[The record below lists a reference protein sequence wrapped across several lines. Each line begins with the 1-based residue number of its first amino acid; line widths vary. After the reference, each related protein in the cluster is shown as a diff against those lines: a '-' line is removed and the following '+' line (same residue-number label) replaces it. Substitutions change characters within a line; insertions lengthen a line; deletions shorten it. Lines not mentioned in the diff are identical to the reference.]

1 MKKNILDIFSE
12 TNHKISKLR
21 LIRNGET
28 SFTYFGYFN
37 NQKSILKILKKNT
50 DKNLEN
56 NFYSQ
61 KISNQIV
68 KENLFPKIMYS
79 DYKNSLYVYEYFE
92 GKELQ
97 TLNKELIIM
106 IGSKLKKLHSLDL
119 DKNLNS
125 FDSQIN
131 LYIQKINE
139 NKNNKI
145 LKEGIK
151 LYKKLKNNKFD
162 NVVSHN
168 DLNYSNIL
176 FNNYEVR
183 FIDYDYLSIND
194 RFCDL
199 ARICSSYKFS
209 KTNIEVFLESYGLEC
224 SKNNLGILKSWQLM
238 NLYTDVIWFY
248 FLKKSEFNISNQN
261 EMIVRAKKLIKQQ
274 KQQAM

>member
-274 KQQAM
+274 KQ

>member
-12 TNHKISKLR
+12 TNHKISQLR

-28 SFTYFGYFN
+28 SSTYFGYFN
-37 NQKSILKILKKNT
+37 NKKSIFKILKKNT

-68 KENLFPKIMYS
+68 KENLFPKIIYS
-79 DYKNSLYVYEYFE
+79 DHKNSLYVYEYFE

-119 DKNLNS
+119 NKNLNS
-125 FDSQIN
+125 FESQIY
-131 LYIQKINE
+131 LYIHKINE

-151 LYKKLKNNKFD
+151 LYTKLKNNKFD
-162 NVVSHN
+162 SVVSHN
-168 DLNYSNIL
+168 DLNNSNIL

-209 KTNIEVFLESYGLEC
+209 KKDIEVFLESYGLVC
-224 SKNNLGILKSWQLM
+224 NKNNLDILQSWQLM

-248 FLKKSEFNISNQN
+248 FLKESEFNIYNQN
-261 EMIVRAKKLIKQQ
+261 EMIVRARKLIKQQ
-274 KQQAM
+274 KQ

>member
-12 TNHKISKLR
+12 TNHKISQLR

-28 SFTYFGYFN
+28 SSTYFGYFN
-37 NQKSILKILKKNT
+37 NKKSIFKILKKNT

-68 KENLFPKIMYS
+68 KENLFPKIIYS
-79 DYKNSLYVYEYFE
+79 DHKNSLYVYEYFE

-119 DKNLNS
+119 NKNLNS
-125 FDSQIN
+125 FESQIY
-131 LYIQKINE
+131 LYIHKINE

-151 LYKKLKNNKFD
+151 LYTKLKNNKFD
-162 NVVSHN
+162 SVVSHN
-168 DLNYSNIL
+168 DLNNSNIL

-209 KTNIEVFLESYGLEC
+209 KKDIEVFLESYGLV
-224 SKNNLGILKSWQLM
+224 SNKNNLDILQRWQLM

-248 FLKKSEFNISNQN
+248 FLKESEFNIYNQN
-261 EMIVRAKKLIKQQ
+261 EMIVRARKLIKQQ
-274 KQQAM
+274 KQ

>member
-12 TNHKISKLR
+12 TNHKISQLR

-28 SFTYFGYFN
+28 SSTYFGYFN
-37 NQKSILKILKKNT
+37 NKKSIFKILKKNT
-50 DKNLEN
+50 DENLEN

-68 KENLFPKIMYS
+68 KENLFPKIIYS
-79 DYKNSLYVYEYFE
+79 DHKNSLYVYEYFE

-119 DKNLNS
+119 NKNLNS
-125 FDSQIN
+125 FESQIY
-131 LYIQKINE
+131 LYIQKVNE

-151 LYKKLKNNKFD
+151 LYTKLKNNKFD

-168 DLNYSNIL
+168 DLNNSNII

-209 KTNIEVFLESYGLEC
+209 KKDIEVFLESYGLEC
-224 SKNNLGILKSWQLM
+224 NKNNLGILQSWQLM

-248 FLKKSEFNISNQN
+248 FLKESEFNIYNQN
-261 EMIVRAKKLIKQQ
+261 EMIVRARKLIKQQ
-274 KQQAM
+274 KQ

>member
-12 TNHKISKLR
+12 TNHKISQLR

-28 SFTYFGYFN
+28 SSTYFGYFN
-37 NQKSILKILKKNT
+37 NKKSIFKILKKNT

-68 KENLFPKIMYS
+68 KENLFPKIIYS

-92 GKELQ
+92 GKEMQ

-119 DKNLNS
+119 NKNLNS
-125 FDSQIN
+125 FESQIY
-131 LYIQKINE
+131 LYIQKINQ

-151 LYKKLKNNKFD
+151 LYTKLKNNKFD

-168 DLNYSNIL
+168 DLNNSNIL

-209 KTNIEVFLESYGLEC
+209 KKDIEVFLESYGLVC
-224 SKNNLGILKSWQLM
+224 NKNNLGILQSWQLM

-248 FLKKSEFNISNQN
+248 FLKESEFNIYNQN
-261 EMIVRAKKLIKQQ
+261 EMIVRARKLIKQQ
-274 KQQAM
+274 KQ

>member
-12 TNHKISKLR
+12 TNHKISQLR

-28 SFTYFGYFN
+28 SSTYFGYFN
-37 NQKSILKILKKNT
+37 NKKSIFKILKKNT
-50 DKNLEN
+50 DENLEN

-68 KENLFPKIMYS
+68 KENLFPKIIYS
-79 DYKNSLYVYEYFE
+79 DHKNSLYVYEYFE

-119 DKNLNS
+119 NKNLNS
-125 FDSQIN
+125 FESQIY
-131 LYIQKINE
+131 LYIHNINE

-151 LYKKLKNNKFD
+151 LYTKLKNNKFD

-168 DLNYSNIL
+168 DLNNSNIL

-183 FIDYDYLSIND
+183 FIDYDYLSTND

-209 KTNIEVFLESYGLEC
+209 KTDIEVFLESYGLVC
-224 SKNNLGILKSWQLM
+224 NKNNLGILKSWQLM
-238 NLYTDVIWFY
+238 NLYTDVIWIY
-248 FLKKSEFNISNQN
+248 FLKESEISIYNQN
-261 EMIVRAKKLIKQQ
+261 EMIIRARK
-274 KQQAM
+274 

>member
-28 SFTYFGYFN
+28 SFTYFGYYN
-37 NQKSILKILKKNT
+37 NKKSIFKILKKNT

-68 KENLFPKIMYS
+68 KENLFPKIIYS

-106 IGSKLKKLHSLDL
+106 IGSKLKKLHSIEL

-125 FDSQIN
+125 FESQIY
-131 LYIQKINE
+131 LYIQKINQ

-151 LYKKLKNNKFD
+151 LYTKLKNNKFD

-168 DLNYSNIL
+168 DLNNSNIL
-176 FNNYEVR
+176 FNNHEVR

-209 KTNIEVFLESYGLEC
+209 KTDIEVFLESYGLVC
-224 SKNNLGILKSWQLM
+224 NKNNLGILKSWQLM
-238 NLYTDVIWFY
+238 NLYTDVIWIY
-248 FLKKSEFNISNQN
+248 FLKESEINIYNQN
-261 EMIVRAKKLIKQQ
+261 EMIIRARKLIKQQ
-274 KQQAM
+274 KQ

>member
-12 TNHKISKLR
+12 TNHKISQLR

-28 SFTYFGYFN
+28 SSTYFGYFN
-37 NQKSILKILKKNT
+37 NKKSIFKILKKNM

-68 KENLFPKIMYS
+68 KENLFPKIIYS
-79 DYKNSLYVYEYFE
+79 DHKNSLYVYEYFE

-119 DKNLNS
+119 NKNLNS
-125 FDSQIN
+125 FESQIYF
-131 LYIQKINE
+131 YIHKINE

-151 LYKKLKNNKFD
+151 LYTKLKNNKFD

-168 DLNYSNIL
+168 DLNNSNIL

-183 FIDYDYLSIND
+183 FIDYDYLSTND

-209 KTNIEVFLESYGLEC
+209 KKDIEVFLESYGLVC
-224 SKNNLGILKSWQLM
+224 NKNNLGILQSWQLM

-248 FLKKSEFNISNQN
+248 FLKKSEINVYNQN
-261 EMIVRAKKLIKQQ
+261 EMIVRARKLIKQQ
-274 KQQAM
+274 KQ

>member
-12 TNHKISKLR
+12 TNHKISQLR

-28 SFTYFGYFN
+28 SSTYFGYFN
-37 NQKSILKILKKNT
+37 NKKSIFKILKKNT

-68 KENLFPKIMYS
+68 KENLFPKIIYS
-79 DYKNSLYVYEYFE
+79 DHKNSLYVYEYFE

-119 DKNLNS
+119 NKNLNS
-125 FDSQIN
+125 FESQIY
-131 LYIQKINE
+131 LYIHKINK

-151 LYKKLKNNKFD
+151 LYTKLKNNKFD

-168 DLNYSNIL
+168 DLNNSNIL

-209 KTNIEVFLESYGLEC
+209 KKDIEVFLESYGLVC
-224 SKNNLGILKSWQLM
+224 NKNNLDILQSWQLM

-248 FLKKSEFNISNQN
+248 FLKESEFNIYNQN
-261 EMIVRAKKLIKQQ
+261 EMIVRARKLIKQQ
-274 KQQAM
+274 KQ

>member
-37 NQKSILKILKKNT
+37 NKKSIFKILKKNT

-61 KISNQIV
+61 KISKQIV
-68 KENLFPKIMYS
+68 KENLFPKIIYS
-79 DYKNSLYVYEYFE
+79 DHKNSLYVYEYFE

-119 DKNLNS
+119 NKNLNS
-125 FDSQIN
+125 FESQIY
-131 LYIQKINE
+131 LYIHNINE

-151 LYKKLKNNKFD
+151 LYTKLKNNKFD

-168 DLNYSNIL
+168 DLNNSNIL

-209 KTNIEVFLESYGLEC
+209 KKDIEVFLESYGLV
-224 SKNNLGILKSWQLM
+224 SNKNNLDILQRWQLM

-248 FLKKSEFNISNQN
+248 FLKESEFNIYNQN
-261 EMIVRAKKLIKQQ
+261 EMIVRARKLIKQQ
-274 KQQAM
+274 KQ

>member
-12 TNHKISKLR
+12 TNHKISQLR

-28 SFTYFGYFN
+28 SSTYFGYFN
-37 NQKSILKILKKNT
+37 NKKSIFKILKKNT
-50 DKNLEN
+50 DENLEN

-68 KENLFPKIMYS
+68 KENLFPKIIYS

-119 DKNLNS
+119 NKNLNS
-125 FDSQIN
+125 FESQIY
-131 LYIQKINE
+131 LYIHKINK

-151 LYKKLKNNKFD
+151 LYTKLKNNKFD

-168 DLNYSNIL
+168 DLNNSNIL

-209 KTNIEVFLESYGLEC
+209 KKDIEVFLESYGLV
-224 SKNNLGILKSWQLM
+224 SNKNNLDILQRWQLM

-248 FLKKSEFNISNQN
+248 FLKESEFNIYNQN
-261 EMIVRAKKLIKQQ
+261 EMIVRARKLIKQQ
-274 KQQAM
+274 KQ

>member
-12 TNHKISKLR
+12 TNHKISQLR

-28 SFTYFGYFN
+28 SSTYFGYFN
-37 NQKSILKILKKNT
+37 NKKSIFKILKKNM
-50 DKNLEN
+50 DKNLDN

-68 KENLFPKIMYS
+68 KENLFPKIIYS
-79 DYKNSLYVYEYFE
+79 DHKNSLYVYEYFE

-119 DKNLNS
+119 NKNLNS
-125 FDSQIN
+125 FESQIY
-131 LYIQKINE
+131 LYIHKINE

-151 LYKKLKNNKFD
+151 LYTKLKNNKFD

-168 DLNYSNIL
+168 DLNNSNIL

-209 KTNIEVFLESYGLEC
+209 KKDIKVFLESYGLVC
-224 SKNNLGILKSWQLM
+224 NKNNLGILQSWQLM

-248 FLKKSEFNISNQN
+248 FLKESEFNIYNQN
-261 EMIVRAKKLIKQQ
+261 EMIVRTRKLIKQQ
-274 KQQAM
+274 KQ

>member
-12 TNHKISKLR
+12 TNHKISQLR

-28 SFTYFGYFN
+28 SSTYFGYFN
-37 NQKSILKILKKNT
+37 NKKSIFKILKKNM

-56 NFYSQ
+56 NFYGQ

-68 KENLFPKIMYS
+68 KENLFPKIIYS
-79 DYKNSLYVYEYFE
+79 DHKNSLYVYEYFE

-119 DKNLNS
+119 NKNLNS
-125 FDSQIN
+125 FESQIY
-131 LYIQKINE
+131 LYIHKINE

-151 LYKKLKNNKFD
+151 LYTKLKNNKFD

-168 DLNYSNIL
+168 DLNNSNIL

-209 KTNIEVFLESYGLEC
+209 KKDIEVFLESYGLV
-224 SKNNLGILKSWQLM
+224 SNKNNLDILQRWQLM

-248 FLKKSEFNISNQN
+248 FLKESEFNIYNQN
-261 EMIVRAKKLIKQQ
+261 EMIVRARKLIKQQ
-274 KQQAM
+274 KQ

>member
-248 FLKKSEFNISNQN
+248 FLKKSESNISNQN

-274 KQQAM
+274 KQ

>member
-12 TNHKISKLR
+12 TNHKISQLR

-28 SFTYFGYFN
+28 SSTYFGYFN
-37 NQKSILKILKKNT
+37 NKKSIFKILKKNM
-50 DKNLEN
+50 DKNLDN

-68 KENLFPKIMYS
+68 KENLFPKIIYS
-79 DYKNSLYVYEYFE
+79 DHKNSLYVYEYFE

-119 DKNLNS
+119 NKNLNS
-125 FDSQIN
+125 FESQIY
-131 LYIQKINE
+131 LYIHKINE

-151 LYKKLKNNKFD
+151 LYTKLKNNKFD

-168 DLNYSNIL
+168 DLNNSNIL

-209 KTNIEVFLESYGLEC
+209 KKDIEVFLESYGLVC
-224 SKNNLGILKSWQLM
+224 NKNNLGILQSWQLM
-238 NLYTDVIWFY
+238 NLYTDVIWYY
-248 FLKKSEFNISNQN
+248 FLKESDFNIYNQK
-261 EMIVRAKKLIKQQ
+261 EMIVRARKLIKQQ
-274 KQQAM
+274 KQ

>member
-1 MKKNILDIFSE
+1 MNKNILDIFSE

-37 NQKSILKILKKNT
+37 NKKSILKVLKKNT

-61 KISNQIV
+61 KILNQIV
-68 KENLFPKIMYS
+68 KENLFPKIIYS

-106 IGSKLKKLHSLDL
+106 IGSKLKNLHSLDL

-125 FDSQIN
+125 FESQIY

-151 LYKKLKNNKFD
+151 LYTKLKNNKFN

-168 DLNYSNIL
+168 DLNNSNIL

-199 ARICSSYKFS
+199 ARVCSSYKLS
-209 KTNIEVFLESYGLEC
+209 KTDIEIFLESYGLEC
-224 SKNNLGILKSWQLM
+224 SENNLAILKSWQLM
-238 NLYTDVIWFY
+238 NIYTDVIWFY
-248 FLKKSEFNISNQN
+248 FLKKSEINISNQN

-274 KQQAM
+274 KQ

>member
-1 MKKNILDIFSE
+1 MKKNILDIFLE
-12 TNHKISKLR
+12 TNHKISQLR

-28 SFTYFGYFN
+28 SSTYFGYFN
-37 NQKSILKILKKNT
+37 NKKSIFKILKKNM

-68 KENLFPKIMYS
+68 KENLFPKIIYS
-79 DYKNSLYVYEYFE
+79 DHKNSLYVYEYFE

-119 DKNLNS
+119 NKNLNS
-125 FDSQIN
+125 FESQIY
-131 LYIQKINE
+131 LYIHKINE

-151 LYKKLKNNKFD
+151 LYTKLKNNKFD

-168 DLNYSNIL
+168 DLNNSNIL

-209 KTNIEVFLESYGLEC
+209 KKDIKVFLESYGLVC
-224 SKNNLGILKSWQLM
+224 NKNNLGILQSWQLM

-248 FLKKSEFNISNQN
+248 FLKESEFNIYNQN
-261 EMIVRAKKLIKQQ
+261 EMIVRTRKLIKQQ
-274 KQQAM
+274 KQ

>member
-12 TNHKISKLR
+12 TNHKISQIR

-28 SFTYFGYFN
+28 SYTYFGYFDN
-37 NQKSILKILKKNT
+37 KKSIFKILKKNA

-68 KENLFPKIMYS
+68 KENLFPKIIYS
-79 DYKNSLYVYEYFE
+79 DQKNSLYVYEYFE

-97 TLNKELIIM
+97 TLTKELIIM

-119 DKNLNS
+119 NKNLNS
-125 FDSQIN
+125 FESQIY
-131 LYIQKINE
+131 LYIHKINE

-151 LYKKLKNNKFD
+151 LYTKLKNNKFD

-168 DLNYSNIL
+168 DLNNSNIL
-176 FNNYEVR
+176 FNNYEIR

-199 ARICSSYKFS
+199 ARICSSYNFS
-209 KTNIEVFLESYGLEC
+209 KKDIEVLLESYGLVC
-224 SKNNLGILKSWQLM
+224 NKNNLGMLQSWQLM

-248 FLKKSEFNISNQN
+248 FLKESEFNIYNQK
-261 EMIVRAKKLIKQQ
+261 EMIVRARKLIKQQ
-274 KQQAM
+274 KQ

>member
-209 KTNIEVFLESYGLEC
+209 KTDIEVFLESYGLDC
-224 SKNNLGILKSWQLM
+224 SKNNLDILKSWQLM
-238 NLYTDVIWFY
+238 NSYTDVIWFY
-248 FLKKSEFNISNQN
+248 FLKESEFNIYNQN
-261 EMIVRAKKLIKQQ
+261 EMIIRARKLIKQQ
-274 KQQAM
+274 KQ

>member
-1 MKKNILDIFSE
+1 MKNNIVKIFSE
-12 TNHKISKLR
+12 TNHKISRLK

-28 SFTYFGYFN
+28 SFTYFGYLN
-37 NQKSILKILKKNT
+37 DRKSIFKILKKNIN
-50 DKNLEN
+50 KNLEN
-56 NFYSQ
+56 KFYFE
-61 KISNQIV
+61 KISRQIV
-68 KENLFPKIMYS
+68 KENLLPKIIYS
-79 DYKNSLYVYEYFE
+79 DNKNSLYVYEYFD
-92 GKELQ
+92 GKELV
-97 TLNKELIIM
+97 TLNKELIIKT
-106 IGSKLKKLHSLDL
+106 GSKLKKLHSLDL
-119 DKNLNS
+119 DKNLKS

-131 LYIQKINE
+131 LYIKEIKK

-151 LYKKLKNNKFD
+151 HFTKLRDKNFD

-168 DLNYSNIL
+168 DLNNSNIL

-209 KTNIEVFLESYGLEC
+209 KKDIEVFLESYGLV
-224 SKNNLGILKSWQLM
+224 SNKNNLDILQRWQLM

-248 FLKKSEFNISNQN
+248 FLKESEFNIYNQN
-261 EMIVRAKKLIKQQ
+261 EMIVRARKLIKQQ
-274 KQQAM
+274 KQ

>member
-12 TNHKISKLR
+12 TNHKISQLR

-37 NQKSILKILKKNT
+37 NKKSIFKILKKNMN
-50 DKNLEN
+50 KNLEN

-68 KENLFPKIMYS
+68 KEKLFPKIIYS
-79 DYKNSLYVYEYFE
+79 DYKNSLYVYEYFK

-97 TLNKELIIM
+97 TLNKDLIIT
-106 IGSKLKKLHSLDL
+106 IGLKLKKLHSLDL

-125 FDSQIN
+125 FESQIY

-139 NKNNKI
+139 NKNNQI

-151 LYKKLKNNKFD
+151 FYTKLKNNKFD

-168 DLNYSNIL
+168 DLNNSNIL
-176 FNNYEVR
+176 FNNYEVS

-209 KTNIEVFLESYGLEC
+209 KTDIEILFDSYGLEC
-224 SKNNLGILKSWQLM
+224 SKNNLGILKNWQLM

-248 FLKKSEFNISNQN
+248 FLKKSEFNISNQH
-261 EMIVRAKKLIKQQ
+261 EIIARAKKLIKQQ
-274 KQQAM
+274 KQ

>member
-12 TNHKISKLR
+12 TNHKISQLR

-28 SFTYFGYFN
+28 SSTYFGYFN
-37 NQKSILKILKKNT
+37 NKKSIFKILKKNT
-50 DKNLEN
+50 DENLEN

-68 KENLFPKIMYS
+68 KENLFPKIIYS
-79 DYKNSLYVYEYFE
+79 DHKNSLYVYEYFE

-106 IGSKLKKLHSLDL
+106 IGSKLKKLHSLDI

-125 FDSQIN
+125 FESQIN

-145 LKEGIK
+145 LKDGIK
-151 LYKKLKNNKFD
+151 LYTKLKNNKFD

-168 DLNYSNIL
+168 DLNNSNIL
-176 FNNYEVR
+176 FNNHDVR

-209 KTNIEVFLESYGLEC
+209 KTDIEVFLESYGLVC
-224 SKNNLGILKSWQLM
+224 NKNNLGILKSWQLM

-248 FLKKSEFNISNQN
+248 FLKESEFNIYNQN
-261 EMIVRAKKLIKQQ
+261 EMIVRARKLIKQQ
-274 KQQAM
+274 KQ

>member
-12 TNHKISKLR
+12 TNHKISQLR

-28 SFTYFGYFN
+28 SSTYFGYFN
-37 NQKSILKILKKNT
+37 NKKSIFKILKKNT

-61 KISNQIV
+61 KISKQIV
-68 KENLFPKIMYS
+68 KENLFPKIIYS
-79 DYKNSLYVYEYFE
+79 DHKNSLYVYEYFE

-119 DKNLNS
+119 NKNLNS
-125 FDSQIN
+125 FESQIY
-131 LYIQKINE
+131 LYIHKINK

-151 LYKKLKNNKFD
+151 LYTKLKNNKFD

-168 DLNYSNIL
+168 DLNNSNIL
-176 FNNYEVR
+176 FNNHDVR

-209 KTNIEVFLESYGLEC
+209 KTDIKVFLESYGLDC
-224 SKNNLGILKSWQLM
+224 SKNNLDILKSWQLM
-238 NLYTDVIWFY
+238 NSYTDVIWFY
-248 FLKKSEFNISNQN
+248 FIKESDLNFFSQNQ
-261 EMIVRAKKLIKQQ
+261 MVAKAKKLIKQQ
-274 KQQAM
+274 KQ

>member
-1 MKKNILDIFSE
+1 MKKNIFDIFSE
-12 TNHKISKLR
+12 TNHKISQLR

-28 SFTYFGYFN
+28 SSTYFGYFN
-37 NQKSILKILKKNT
+37 NKKSIFKILKKNT
-50 DKNLEN
+50 DENLEN

-68 KENLFPKIMYS
+68 KENLFPKIIYS
-79 DYKNSLYVYEYFE
+79 DHKNSLYVYEYFE

-119 DKNLNS
+119 NKNLNS
-125 FDSQIN
+125 FESQIY
-131 LYIQKINE
+131 LYIHKINK

-151 LYKKLKNNKFD
+151 FYTKLKNNKFD

-168 DLNYSNIL
+168 DLNNSNIL

-209 KTNIEVFLESYGLEC
+209 KTDIEVFLESYGLDC
-224 SKNNLGILKSWQLM
+224 SKNNLDILKSWQLM
-238 NLYTDVIWFY
+238 NSYTDVIWFY
-248 FLKKSEFNISNQN
+248 FIKESDLNFFSQNQ
-261 EMIVRAKKLIKQQ
+261 MVAKAKKLIKQQ
-274 KQQAM
+274 KQ

>member
-12 TNHKISKLR
+12 TNHTISQLR

-28 SFTYFGYFN
+28 SSTYFGYFN
-37 NQKSILKILKKNT
+37 NKKSIFKILKKNM

-56 NFYSQ
+56 NFYGQ

-68 KENLFPKIMYS
+68 KENLFPKIIYS
-79 DYKNSLYVYEYFE
+79 DHKNSLYVYEYFE

-119 DKNLNS
+119 NKNLNS
-125 FDSQIN
+125 FESQIY
-131 LYIQKINE
+131 LYIHNINE

-151 LYKKLKNNKFD
+151 LYTKLKNNKFD

-168 DLNYSNIL
+168 DLNNSNIL

-209 KTNIEVFLESYGLEC
+209 KKDIEVFLESYGLEC
-224 SKNNLGILKSWQLM
+224 NKNNLGILQSWQLM

-248 FLKKSEFNISNQN
+248 FLKESEFNIYNQN

-274 KQQAM
+274 KQ

>member
-12 TNHKISKLR
+12 TNHKISQLR

-28 SFTYFGYFN
+28 SSTYFGYFN
-37 NQKSILKILKKNT
+37 NKKSIFKILKKNT

-68 KENLFPKIMYS
+68 KENLFPKIIYS

-92 GKELQ
+92 GKEMQ

-119 DKNLNS
+119 NKNLNS
-125 FDSQIN
+125 FESQIY
-131 LYIQKINE
+131 LYIHKIDE

-151 LYKKLKNNKFD
+151 LYTKLKNNKFD

-168 DLNYSNIL
+168 DLNNSNIL

-209 KTNIEVFLESYGLEC
+209 KKDIEVFLESYGLAC
-224 SKNNLGILKSWQLM
+224 NKNNLGILQSWQLM

-248 FLKKSEFNISNQN
+248 FLKESEFNIYNQN
-261 EMIVRAKKLIKQQ
+261 EMIVRARKLIKQQ
-274 KQQAM
+274 KQ

>member
-12 TNHKISKLR
+12 TNHKISQLR

-28 SFTYFGYFN
+28 SSTYFGYFN
-37 NQKSILKILKKNT
+37 NKKSIFKILKKNT

-68 KENLFPKIMYS
+68 KENLFPKIIYS
-79 DYKNSLYVYEYFE
+79 DHKNSLYVYEYFE

-119 DKNLNS
+119 NKNLNS
-125 FDSQIN
+125 FESQIY
-131 LYIQKINE
+131 LYIHNINE

-151 LYKKLKNNKFD
+151 LYTKLKNNKFD

-168 DLNYSNIL
+168 DLNNSNIL

-209 KTNIEVFLESYGLEC
+209 KKDIEVFLESYGLEC
-224 SKNNLGILKSWQLM
+224 NKNNLGILQSWQLM

-248 FLKKSEFNISNQN
+248 FLKESEFNIYNQN
-261 EMIVRAKKLIKQQ
+261 EMIVRARKLIKQQ
-274 KQQAM
+274 KQ